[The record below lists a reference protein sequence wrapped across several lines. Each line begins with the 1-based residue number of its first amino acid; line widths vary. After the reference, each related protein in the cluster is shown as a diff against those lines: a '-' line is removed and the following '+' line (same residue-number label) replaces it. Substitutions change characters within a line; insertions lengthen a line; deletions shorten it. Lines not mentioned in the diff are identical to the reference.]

1 MENTKIGGNGKIIE
15 VDEAL
20 LGKKPTY
27 GHGHI
32 SKAFKIWVLGICVRD
47 VKGSSKEFILIPVP
61 KRDEHTL
68 GYIFDKLIDK
78 ESILFSDGW
87 ASYIPLGR

>member
-15 VDEAL
+15 ADEAL
-20 LGKKPTY
+20 LEKKPNY
-27 GHGHI
+27 VHGHT
-32 SKAFKIWVLGICVRD
+32 SKAFKIWVLGICIRD

-68 GYIFDKLIDK
+68 WFIIDKLIDK

-87 ASYIPLGR
+87 TFLHSSW